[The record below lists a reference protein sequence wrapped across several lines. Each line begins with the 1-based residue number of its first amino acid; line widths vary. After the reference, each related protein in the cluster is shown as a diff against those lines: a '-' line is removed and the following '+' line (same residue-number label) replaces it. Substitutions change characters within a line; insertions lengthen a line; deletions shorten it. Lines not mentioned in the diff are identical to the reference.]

1 MMIHRLAVFVGALS
15 LLSPAFNIWGAIVS
29 IPAVGMV
36 SVVSFGAILMVLAGV
51 AAARS
56 ERTLARLDYAVLM
69 LGLGLLIAMAVTQLY
84 FNPGYGSDEAAFV
97 QAGASMV
104 LHGHNPYGANLLSAL
119 STYRVPA
126 DFATYTMNGGV
137 VSTLGWP
144 DLSVLVVAAFVWL
157 THGVQSVVVA
167 YMVALAAAMV
177 IGFFVLPRRLRALAV
192 LGTIGLPILFEF
204 AAGGNNTVLLIPFLM
219 VTAWRW
225 TDIGKGGVLSR
236 TDWARAICFGL
247 ACSVQQLP
255 WFTAPFL
262 VVAVWR
268 LRSREGGRRQATG
281 VTARFATVAAGTFV
295 ALNAPFIAL
304 GPGKWLSAVLGPL
317 VQHAVPFGQGLVD
330 TAIYFHIGGGDL
342 SAFSDAA
349 LLLYAAFL
357 VAFAIWFSRLGRAVF
372 ILPVAALFFP
382 TRSLAGY
389 FTLLL
394 TVWMVSL
401 LTIEHEGFTGAFP
414 PMLGR
419 GGRRVALFA
428 FAAVLFGAGGMLG
441 LGLGRSAPLQMAIT
455 SVQTN
460 GQFRSVWRMAVR
472 VTNETGTRL
481 RPHFAPDFGGYMTT
495 YWIMTSGPA
504 LLAPH
509 ATGDYVLTAPNVAS
523 MPGITTPFLLEAVT
537 PEPQTISSTQ
547 QFTPEH
553 FVTYITPPGVN
564 KELALGASTT
574 LYVELR
580 NVFGAQVAKGGVPIA
595 LGQVIYGKNLL
606 IPGEVQINGGNAG
619 QSSVVART
627 DAGGVAAFVVRER
640 LFQDNPVYFQAWT
653 LLPDA
658 YPAGYSEIVSVYWR
672 RR

>member
-15 LLSPAFNIWGAIVS
+15 LLTPAFSVWAVIVS
-29 IPAVGMV
+29 IPAVGLV
-36 SVVSFGAILMVLAGV
+36 SVVSFAAILVVLVGV
-51 AAARS
+51 AVARS

-69 LGLGLLIAMAVTQLY
+69 LGLGLLIAMAVAQVY
-84 FNPGYGSDEAAFV
+84 RNPGYGSDEAAFI
-97 QAGASMV
+97 QAAASMV

-126 DFATYTMNGGV
+126 AYATYTMNGGV

-157 THGVQSVVVA
+157 THGVQSVPVA
-167 YMVALAAAMV
+167 YIVALAAAMV

-192 LGTIGLPILFEF
+192 LGTIGLPIMFDF
-204 AAGGNNTVLLIPFLM
+204 AAGGNNTLLLIPFLM

-268 LRSREGGRRQATG
+268 LRSRDRGRRQATA
-281 VTARFATVAAGTFV
+281 VTARFATVAAGTFL
-295 ALNAPFIAL
+295 AMNAPFIAL

-317 VQHAVPFGQGLVD
+317 VQQAVPFGQGLVD
-330 TAIYFHIGGGDL
+330 TAIYFHIGSGDL
-342 SAFSDAA
+342 SAFSDGA
-349 LLLYAAFL
+349 LLLYVAFL

-372 ILPVAALFFP
+372 ILPVAILFFP
-382 TRSLAGY
+382 TRSLVTY
-389 FTLLL
+389 FTILL

-401 LTIEHEGFTGAFP
+401 LTIEHEGFTGVFP
-414 PMLGR
+414 PMFGR
-419 GGRRVALFA
+419 GGRRAAMFTL
-428 FAAVLFGAGGMLG
+428 AVLMFGAGGMLG
-441 LGLGRSAPLQMAIT
+441 IGLGTPAPLQMAIT

-460 GQFRSVWRMAVR
+460 GEFGSVWRMAVR
-472 VTNETGTRL
+472 VTNETGSRL
-481 RPHFAPDFGGYMTT
+481 RPHFAPNFGGYMTT
-495 YWIMTSGPA
+495 YWYMTSGPPV
-504 LLAPH
+504 LAPH
-509 ATGDYVLTAPNVAS
+509 ATGDYMLTAPNVTS

-547 QFTPEH
+547 RFTFEH
-553 FVTYITPPGVN
+553 FVTYITPPSFN
-564 KELALGASTT
+564 KELALGASAT

-580 NVFGAQVAKGGVPIA
+580 NVFGASVAKGGVPIA
-595 LGQVIYGKNLL
+595 LGQVIYGKDSL
-606 IPGEVQINGGNAG
+606 IPGEVQINGGTVG
-619 QSSVVART
+619 QSPVVART
-627 DAGGVAAFVVRER
+627 DAAGVATFVVHER
-640 LFQDNPVYFQAWT
+640 LFQDNPIYFQAWT
-653 LLPDA
+653 PLQDA